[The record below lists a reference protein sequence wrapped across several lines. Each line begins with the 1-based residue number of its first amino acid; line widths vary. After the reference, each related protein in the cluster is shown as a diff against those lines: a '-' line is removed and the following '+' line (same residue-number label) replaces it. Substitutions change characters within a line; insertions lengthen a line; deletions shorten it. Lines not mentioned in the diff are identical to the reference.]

1 MIVKTLSTLPKIT
14 VNIQGKFVDYIT
26 GEEFE
31 NEIEIDQ
38 LPRVL
43 IKE

>member
-1 MIVKTLSTLPKIT
+1 VIVKTLSTLPKIT

-31 NEIEIDQ
+31 IEIDQ